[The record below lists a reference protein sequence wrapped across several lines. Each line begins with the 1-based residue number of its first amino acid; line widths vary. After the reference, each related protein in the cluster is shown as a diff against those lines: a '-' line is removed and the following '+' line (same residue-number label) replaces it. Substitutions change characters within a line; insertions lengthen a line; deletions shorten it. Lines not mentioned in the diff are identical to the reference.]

1 MYNICWP
8 NRICTD
14 KWNVYQKIL
23 LIKYSQ
29 RKRRRKMLNS
39 LSVTNFGTV
48 VKPYGR
54 VIFLYND
61 IQN

>member
-23 LIKYSQ
+23 LIKVFTKKKKKKNAKFFECHKFWYCS
-29 RKRRRKMLNS
+29 KAIWSGNIS
-39 LSVTNFGTV
+39 
-48 VKPYGR
+48 
-54 VIFLYND
+54 I
-61 IQN
+61 